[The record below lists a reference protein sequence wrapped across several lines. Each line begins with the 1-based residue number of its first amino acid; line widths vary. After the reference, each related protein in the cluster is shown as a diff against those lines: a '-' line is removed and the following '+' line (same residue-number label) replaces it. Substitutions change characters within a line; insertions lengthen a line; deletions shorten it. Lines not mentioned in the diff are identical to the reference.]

1 MRTLLFAAALLFS
14 SQVHAEDV
22 QSANFMMPGC
32 ESYLRTLGKDRIVAE
47 EYSIVGGR
55 CGGIVE
61 ALMSVANV
69 MDPGNGFCP
78 PRSASIDKGVRV
90 VVSYI
95 RNIPRRTHENFTLL
109 ALEAMRKAWPC
120 RR

>member
-14 SQVHAEDV
+14 SQAHAES

-32 ESYLRTLGKDRIVAE
+32 ESYLRTIGQVRIVAE
-47 EYSIVGGR
+47 EYSIIGGR

-61 ALMSVANV
+61 ALMTVANV

-78 PRSASIDKGVRV
+78 PRSATIDQGVRV

-95 RNIPRRTHENFTLL
+95 GNTPRRGHENFVAL
-109 ALEAMRKAWPC
+109 ALEAMQKAWPC